1 MTMIKVQCGQER
13 SAYDYLQKK
22 PEVVDIYRL
31 FGEYDFFLVM
41 QADGKKG
48 LAQMIREINEEKS
61 VIKTAPV
68 LFTTDG
74 DYDDKSILESARV
87 LA

>member
-1 MTMIKVQCGQER
+1 MIKVQCGQER
-13 SAYDYLQKK
+13 LAYDYLQKK
-22 PEVVDIYRL
+22 QEVVDIYRL
-31 FGEYDFFLVM
+31 FGEYDFFLVL

-48 LAQMIREINEEKS
+48 LSQMIREINEEQS

-74 DYDDKSILESARV
+74 DSDDKSILGSARV
-87 LA
+87 LT

>member
-1 MTMIKVQCGQER
+1 MIKVQCGQER

-22 PEVVDIYRL
+22 TEVRDIYRL
-31 FGEYDFFLVM
+31 FGEYDFFLVL

-48 LAQMIREINEEKS
+48 LAQMIREINEEQS

-74 DYDDKSILESARV
+74 DSDDKSILGSARV

>member
-1 MTMIKVQCGQER
+1 MIKVQCGQER

-41 QADGKKG
+41 QAEGKKG
-48 LAQMIREINEEKS
+48 LAQMIREINEEQS
-61 VIKTAPV
+61 IIKTAPV

-74 DYDDKSILESARV
+74 DSDDKSILGSARA
-87 LA
+87 LT

>member
-1 MTMIKVQCGQER
+1 MIKVQCGQER
-13 SAYDYLQKK
+13 SAYNYLQKK

-31 FGEYDFFLVM
+31 FGEYDFFLVL
-41 QADGKKG
+41 QADGHKG
-48 LAQMIREINEEKS
+48 LAKMIREINEEHN

-74 DYDDKSILESARV
+74 DSDDKSILESARI
-87 LA
+87 LT

>member
-1 MTMIKVQCGQER
+1 MIKVQCGQER
-13 SAYDYLQKK
+13 LAYDYLQKK
-22 PEVVDIYRL
+22 QEVVDIYRL
-31 FGEYDFFLVM
+31 FGEYDFFLVL

-48 LAQMIREINEEKS
+48 LSQMIREINEEQS

-74 DYDDKSILESARV
+74 DCDDKSILESARV

>member
-1 MTMIKVQCGQER
+1 MIKVQCGQER

-74 DYDDKSILESARV
+74 ENDDKSILESARV